1 MSRKC
6 TWNSSAY
13 AAGANGPNPGPFWPS
28 GGIGREGQAC
38 GSWWKLGPL
47 GLAAMIF
54 GFILWWPIGLAILF
68 YNIFRRRGGEMPI
81 ADLFDRARAP
91 FTASTGN
98 VAFDDWRRAEI
109 ERIER
114 ERQKLADAE
123 REFSMFVTDLRR
135 AKDREEFERFMAA
148 RTSAGPGGNTVA

>member
-6 TWNSSAY
+6 TWNAY
-13 AAGANGPNPGPFWPS
+13 ASTGNGPNPGPFWPS
-28 GGIGREGQAC
+28 GGIGREGEAC
-38 GSWWKLGPL
+38 EGWWKMGPFRI
-47 GLAAMIF
+47 AAMVV
-54 GFILWWPIGLAILF
+54 GFMIWWPIGLAILF
-68 YNIFRRRGGEMPI
+68 YSLFRRRGGDMKI
-81 ADLFDRARAP
+81 ADIFDRARAP
-91 FTASTGN
+91 FAATTGN

-123 REFSMFVTDLRR
+123 REFSMFVTELRR

-148 RTSAGPGGNTVA
+148 RTSTGPAGNTGA